1 MKRKISST
9 VSNVLWQIYGSKDSP
24 CFDCFFFVLFLL
36 HVFIYEFVFPLC
48 FSLSA
53 LLESQKKVF
62 IQSFAACGFHEILSL
77 AVCFWYFASGFDF
90 CLLLFIFFVSIQL
103 QLGGCYLFACFVYF
117 CFILL
122 HRIGDQGEV
131 RLVCLYTMV
140 YVLLVFFFLFISSS
154 VNTNTD
160 YI

>member
-90 CLLLFIFFVSIQL
+90 CLLLFIFLFPYNYSSVVVICSLVSSIFALFCCIELAIRGKLDWFVSIQW
-103 QLGGCYLFACFVYF
+103 CMF
-117 CFILL
+117 CL
-122 HRIGDQGEV
+122 
-131 RLVCLYTMV
+131 
-140 YVLLVFFFLFISSS
+140 FFFCSFHHL
-154 VNTNTD
+154 
-160 YI
+160 

>member
-9 VSNVLWQIYGSKDSP
+9 VSNVLWQIYGFKESP

-36 HVFIYEFVFPLC
+36 HVFIYVFVFPLC

-62 IQSFAACGFHEILSL
+62 IQSFAACGFHEILSF
-77 AVCFWYFASGFDF
+77 VASGFDF
-90 CLLLFIFFVSIQL
+90 CLFFFFMFFVVVSIQL
-103 QLGGCYLFACFVYF
+103 QHEGCYLFACFVYF

-140 YVLLVFFFLFISSS
+140 YVLLVFFCSFHHL
-154 VNTNTD
+154 
-160 YI
+160 